1 VRQEI
6 VVFELLSQL
15 FDSADFS
22 ALWHCGWTAP
32 VGWTHIV
39 ADLAIFGAYAAIP
52 AALAYF
58 VVRRRD
64 IPFQGVFW
72 LFAVFIL
79 SCGFSHFVEATVFW
93 HPWYRFAAVI
103 KVFAALTSC
112 ATVVALVS
120 IIPRAIRMPGLAAVN
135 RQLEHEITER
145 KLAEQQ
151 FQLVVES
158 APNGFVMID
167 QAGRM
172 VLVNS
177 QTEKMFGYTRDE
189 LLGQPVEMLV
199 PERFRKQHAQY
210 RSGFFANPKARA
222 MGMGRDLFGQRKDGS
237 KFPVEIGLNPI
248 ETADGCFVLS
258 AIVDITQRQQAEER
272 FRRAVESAMHG
283 KVVIDQ
289 HGRALLVDSR
299 GERAD
304 PDGPPTDLTAYLVAP
319 DFRALFEAA
328 PGLFLVLTSDLR
340 IVAVSDLYLR
350 ATMTRREDIV
360 GQKIFDVFP
369 DNPDD
374 PTATGTRNLRDSLER
389 VLRDRAADAM
399 AVQKYDIRRP
409 ADEGGAFAERYW
421 SPVNSPVFGAD
432 GEVAFIIH
440 RVEDVTEFVRL
451 KQRGEKQREETAE
464 LRKLAEKMESEIFLR
479 AQELQDVNQ
488 RQRRANLALAAEIIE
503 RKRAEETLRASEE
516 RFRILVENVKDYAI
530 YGLDPLGRILS
541 WNDGAEAING
551 YRAEEIVG
559 HNHSRLYPQEAIDR
573 RQPEEELEKAAADG
587 RFEDEGWRVRKDG
600 SRFWTN
606 VTITALRDAS
616 GELIG
621 FSKVS
626 RDLTER
632 KRAEE
637 KLAAFNEQLQQTNQE
652 LTAANKE
659 LEAFS
664 YSVSHDLRAPLRAI
678 DGFSQILLDEYS
690 AALPAE
696 AQEYLRDVRENTRC
710 MGQLVD
716 DLLALARLGR
726 LPLNMQRTEPAAI
739 VHRCLDELPKER
751 NGRRVE
757 IVVGDLPACSADS
770 VLLKQVWMNLLSNAV
785 KYTSRREAAR
795 IEVGGGPED
804 STGNSLYFVKDNGV
818 GFDMRYAHKLFGV
831 FQRLHLADEY
841 EGTGVGLAIVQRIIH
856 RHGGRVWAEAQPDQ
870 GATFFFTLPNDR
882 SHHERSS
889 GADPARRRQSQRH
902 QTRAA
907 RL

>member
-1 VRQEI
+1 
-6 VVFELLSQL
+6 
-15 FDSADFS
+15 
-22 ALWHCGWTAP
+22 
-32 VGWTHIV
+32 
-39 ADLAIFGAYAAIP
+39 
-52 AALAYF
+52 
-58 VVRRRD
+58 
-64 IPFQGVFW
+64 
-72 LFAVFIL
+72 
-79 SCGFSHFVEATVFW
+79 
-93 HPWYRFAAVI
+93 
-103 KVFAALTSC
+103 
-112 ATVVALVS
+112 
-120 IIPRAIRMPGLAAVN
+120 
-135 RQLEHEITER
+135 
-145 KLAEQQ
+145 
-151 FQLVVES
+151 
-158 APNGFVMID
+158 
-167 QAGRM
+167 
-172 VLVNS
+172 
-177 QTEKMFGYTRDE
+177 
-189 LLGQPVEMLV
+189 
-199 PERFRKQHAQY
+199 
-210 RSGFFANPKARA
+210 
-222 MGMGRDLFGQRKDGS
+222 
-237 KFPVEIGLNPI
+237 
-248 ETADGCFVLS
+248 
-258 AIVDITQRQQAEER
+258 
-272 FRRAVESAMHG
+272 
-283 KVVIDQ
+283 
-289 HGRALLVDSR
+289 
-299 GERAD
+299 
-304 PDGPPTDLTAYLVAP
+304 
-319 DFRALFEAA
+319 
-328 PGLFLVLTSDLR
+328 
-340 IVAVSDLYLR
+340 
-350 ATMTRREDIV
+350 
-360 GQKIFDVFP
+360 
-369 DNPDD
+369 
-374 PTATGTRNLRDSLER
+374 
-389 VLRDRAADAM
+389 
-399 AVQKYDIRRP
+399 
-409 ADEGGAFAERYW
+409 
-421 SPVNSPVFGAD
+421 
-432 GEVAFIIH
+432 
-440 RVEDVTEFVRL
+440 
-451 KQRGEKQREETAE
+451 
-464 LRKLAEKMESEIFLR
+464 
-479 AQELQDVNQ
+479 LQDVNQ
-488 RQRRANLALAAEIIE
+488 RQRRANLALAAEINE

-541 WNDGAEAING
+541 WNAGAEAISG

-559 HNHSRLYPQEAIDR
+559 QNHSRLYPQEAIDHG
-573 RQPEEELEKAAADG
+573 QPEEELKRAAADG
-587 RFEDEGWRVRKDG
+587 RFEDEGWRVRRDG
-600 SRFWTN
+600 SRFWTS
-606 VTITALRDAS
+606 VTITAQRDAS

-856 RHGGRVWAEAQPDQ
+856 RHGGRVWAEAQPNQ

>member
-1 VRQEI
+1 M
-6 VVFELLSQL
+6 FEFLLQI
-15 FDSADFS
+15 FNVTEFPAR
-22 ALWHCGWTAP
+22 WTATLE
-32 VGWTHIV
+32 WTHIV
-39 ADLAIFGAYAAIP
+39 SDLAIFGAYAAIP

-72 LFAVFIL
+72 LFAVFIF
-79 SCGFSHFVEATVFW
+79 SCGFVHFVEATAFW

-103 KVFAALTSC
+103 KVFAALMSWV
-112 ATVVALVS
+112 TVVALVS
-120 IIPRAIRMPGLAAVN
+120 ILPRALRMPGLAAVN
-135 RQLEHEITER
+135 RQLAQEITER
-145 KLAEQQ
+145 KQAEQR
-151 FQLVVES
+151 FELVVES
-158 APNGFVMID
+158 APNGFVMVD
-167 QAGRM
+167 QAGRI

-189 LLGQPVEMLV
+189 LLGRPVEMLV
-199 PERFRKQHAQY
+199 PERFRKQHSQY
-210 RSGFFANPKARA
+210 RAGFFVDPKARA
-222 MGMGRDLFGQRKDGS
+222 MGMGRDLFAQRKDGS
-237 KFPVEIGLNPI
+237 EFPVEIGLNPI
-248 ETADGCFVLS
+248 KTLEGCFVLS
-258 AIVDITQRQQAEER
+258 AIVDITQRQQAEDR
-272 FRRAVESAMHG
+272 FRRAVESATHG

-299 GERAD
+299 GERVID
-304 PDGPPTDLTAYLVAP
+304 PVGATAGLTADLVAP

-328 PGLFLVLTSDLR
+328 PGLFLVLTPDLR

-350 ATMTRREDIV
+350 ATMTRREEIL

-432 GEVAFIIH
+432 GEVDFIIH

-451 KQRGEKQREETAE
+451 KQRGEEQREETKE

-479 AQELQDVNQ
+479 AQELQEVNQ
-488 RQRRANLALAAEIIE
+488 RQRLANNALAAEIGE
-503 RKRAEETLRASEE
+503 RRRAEETLRASEE

-530 YGLDPLGRILS
+530 FGLDPQGRILT
-541 WNDGAEAING
+541 WNAGAEALSG

-559 HNHSRLYPQEAIDR
+559 QQHSRFYPQEAID
-573 RQPEEELEKAAADG
+573 QGWPQHELAQAAAEG
-587 RFEDEGWRVRKDG
+587 RFEDEGWRIRKDG
-600 SRFWTN
+600 SRFWSN
-606 VTITALRDAS
+606 VTITALRSAS

-632 KRAEE
+632 KHAEE
-637 KLAAFNEQLQQTNQE
+637 KLAVFNEQLQRTNHE

-678 DGFSQILLDEYS
+678 DGFSQILLEEYS

-696 AQEYLRDVRENTRC
+696 AQEYLHDVRANTQC

-716 DLLALARLGR
+716 DLLALSRLGR
-726 LPLNMQRTEPAAI
+726 QPLNTERTEPEET
-739 VHRCLDELPKER
+739 VRRCLGELRR
-751 NGRRVE
+751 NSPGRRVE
-757 IVVGDLPACSADS
+757 IVVGQLPACSADPG
-770 VLLKQVWMNLLSNAV
+770 LLKQVWMNLLSNAL
-785 KYTSRREAAR
+785 KYTSRREAPR
-795 IEVGGGPED
+795 IEVGGEQED
-804 STGNSLYFVKDNGV
+804 STGHSLYFVKDNGI

-831 FQRLHLADEY
+831 FQRLHRAEEY

-870 GATFFFTLPNDR
+870 GATFFFTLPIEW
-882 SHHERSS
+882 SQHE
-889 GADPARRRQSQRH
+889 
-902 QTRAA
+902 
-907 RL
+907 

>member
-1 VRQEI
+1 MAM
-6 VVFELLSQL
+6 FEYLSQL
-15 FDSADFS
+15 FDTTDFP
-22 ALWHCGWTAP
+22 ARWDCARWTATL
-32 VGWTHIV
+32 GWTHIV
-39 ADLAIFGAYAAIP
+39 SDLAIFGAYAAIP

-58 VVRRRD
+58 VIRRRD

-72 LFAVFIL
+72 LFAVFIF
-79 SCGFSHFVEATVFW
+79 SCGFAHFVEATVFW

-120 IIPRAIRMPGLAAVN
+120 ILPRALRLPGLAAVN
-135 RQLEHEITER
+135 RQLEQEITER
-145 KLAEQQ
+145 KQVEQR

-158 APNGFVMID
+158 APSGFVMVD

-199 PERFRKQHAQY
+199 PERFRKQHSQY
-210 RSGFFANPKARA
+210 RAGFLADPKARA
-222 MGMGRDLFGQRKDGS
+222 MGMGRDLFAQRKDGS
-237 KFPVEIGLNPI
+237 EFPVEIGLNPI
-248 ETADGCFVLS
+248 KTSEGCFVLS

-272 FRRAVESAMHG
+272 FRRAVESATHG

-289 HGRALLVDSR
+289 HGRALLVGSR
-299 GERAD
+299 GEKIVSPVGETAS
-304 PDGPPTDLTAYLVAP
+304 LTADLVAP

-328 PGLFLVLTSDLR
+328 PGLFLVLTPDLR

-421 SPVNSPVFGAD
+421 SPVNSPVLDAD
-432 GEVAFIIH
+432 GDVAFIIH

-451 KQRGEKQREETAE
+451 KQRGEEQREETEE
-464 LRKLAEKMESEIFLR
+464 LRKIAEKMESEIFLR

-488 RQRRANLALAAEIIE
+488 RQRLANKALAAEIGE
-503 RKRAEETLRASEE
+503 RRRAEETLRASEE

-530 YGLDPLGRILS
+530 FGLDLHGRILS
-541 WNDGAEAING
+541 WNAGAEAING
-551 YRAEEIVG
+551 YRADEILG
-559 HNHSRLYPQEAIDR
+559 QHFSRFYPQEAIDHGW
-573 RQPEEELEKAAADG
+573 PEEELAKAAADG
-587 RFEDEGWRVRKDG
+587 CSVDEGWRIRKDG
-600 SRFWTN
+600 SRFWAN
-606 VTITALRDAS
+606 VTITALRDSA
-616 GELIG
+616 GKLIG

-632 KRAEE
+632 KNAEE
-637 KLAAFNEQLQQTNQE
+637 KLGAYNEQLQRTNRE
-652 LTAANKE
+652 LEAAYKE
-659 LEAFS
+659 LESFS

-678 DGFSQILLDEYS
+678 DGFSQILLEEHS

-696 AQEYLRDVRENTRC
+696 SQEYLRDLRANTQC
-710 MGQLVD
+710 MAQLVD

-726 LPLNMQRTEPAAI
+726 QPLNTQRTEPAAI
-739 VHRCLDELPKER
+739 VHRCFDELQKER
-751 NGRRVE
+751 AGRRVE
-757 IVVGDLPACSADS
+757 IVVGNLPACSADPA
-770 VLLKQVWMNLLSNAV
+770 LLKQVWMNLLSNAV

-804 STGNSLYFVKDNGV
+804 STGHSLYFVKDNGV
-818 GFDMRYAHKLFGV
+818 GFDMRYVHKLFGV
-831 FQRLHLADEY
+831 FQRLHLAEEY

-882 SHHERSS
+882 CQHE
-889 GADPARRRQSQRH
+889 
-902 QTRAA
+902 
-907 RL
+907 